1 MQRTLDRMDDSE
13 TYMNVKFTKTDSPS
27 PSGAE
32 PDVSYAELNVK
43 TLSAPR
49 VRIDGGLNSTYS
61 ELNFRK
67 EETRIAKAEDP
78 SISCGHSRLSITA
91 QTGPHK
97 QEPKENI
104 GNRPYRKICL
114 LCLVTSVLV
123 AIVAGLSI
131 HGESIGLLVE
141 SDGNKQSGKKL
152 SQIRHSLITCDQ
164 NHLEFWEQYQEMNR
178 TQRQCGH
185 QVNELN
191 STLKSSIT
199 ENSRLALSR
208 STCLKNISVLNNNL
222 SKLENKL
229 SILENE
235 NSVLNI
241 HLSDLNQTQTDLRQ
255 KNSDLE
261 NRYRSLIKEK
271 AQICQLLTSR
281 KQQTCSQNWIRHKDR
296 CYFIS
301 TIYGTYDGAK
311 QHCSRFDSLLLEINS
326 DEEESF
332 IYNSIHYRSRT
343 YWIGK
348 CEDRTVESNLLCMVK
363 DRKHTCSRCKSYGR
377 NYKCN
382 DRHNFICEKS
392 APLFPDFLEM
402 MLDLCQEP
410 VGPTS
415 IM

>member
-1 MQRTLDRMDDSE
+1 MDDSE

-43 TLSAPR
+43 TFPAPR

-67 EETRIAKAEDP
+67 EETRIDKAEDP
-78 SISCGHSRLSITA
+78 SISSGHSRLSITA

-104 GNRPYRKICL
+104 VNRPYRKICL

-131 HGESIGLLVE
+131 YV
-141 SDGNKQSGKKL
+141 

-178 TQRQCGH
+178 TQRQCGL

-208 STCLKNISVLNNNL
+208 STCLKNISVLNNSL

-235 NSVLNI
+235 NSVLNT

-261 NRYRSLIKEK
+261 NQYRSLIKEK
-271 AQICQLLTSR
+271 AQICQMLTSR
-281 KQQTCSQNWIRHKDR
+281 KQQTCSQNWIRNKDR

-301 TIYGTYDGAK
+301 TVYGSYDEAK
-311 QHCSRFDSLLLEINS
+311 QHCSSFDSRLLEINS
-326 DEEESF
+326 NDEASF

-348 CEDRTVESNLLCMVK
+348 CEDRNVESNLLYTVK
-363 DRKHTCSRCKSYGR
+363 YRTPTCTRCKAYRWTYNCSDGHY
-377 NYKCN
+377 
-382 DRHNFICEKS
+382 FICEKS
-392 APLFPDFLEM
+392 APLSPDVLEK
-402 MLDLCQEP
+402 MLDLCQ
-410 VGPTS
+410 GP
-415 IM
+415 MGAP